1 MTALKPKKTS
11 LVEFTA
17 RYCNNDE
24 ACYDFF
30 WNSRYPNGFVCEKCG
45 CTHYRKI
52 RRHNVTECTE
62 CGHQHYLF
70 AGTIFQDNKLPL
82 YKLLLGLFLFFSNNK
97 GISAIEM
104 RSHLDVNYKT
114 ALLLCRKCRILMKES
129 SNIWKLDDLFYES
142 DTAYIGAASKEPGHQ
157 GMGTTKQPVLAI
169 LSTGEENEYPHY
181 LKLFPIP
188 VDASVNIKPY
198 FEKSVVMSKDR
209 VLNTDGKTTYNCLK
223 EKLTVYNEHI
233 DYSEKNH
240 RLYWLNIVIGNIQN
254 QITGIYH
261 GVAKRDMPL
270 FLAEQE
276 YRFNH
281 RYTGKEMM
289 NKICSYI
296 TRSYPCPKRA
306 IIRALDAAQPCF
318 TSACV

>member
-104 RSHLDVNYKT
+104 RSYLDVNYKT

-129 SNIWKLDDLFYES
+129 SNIWKL
-142 DTAYIGAASKEPGHQ
+142 
-157 GMGTTKQPVLAI
+157 
-169 LSTGEENEYPHY
+169 
-181 LKLFPIP
+181 
-188 VDASVNIKPY
+188 DASVNIKPY